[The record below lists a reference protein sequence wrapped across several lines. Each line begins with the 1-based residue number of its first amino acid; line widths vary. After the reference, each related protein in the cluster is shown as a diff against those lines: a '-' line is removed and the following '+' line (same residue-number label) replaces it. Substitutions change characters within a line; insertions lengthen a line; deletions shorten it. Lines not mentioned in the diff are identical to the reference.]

1 MQKPILLLTAL
12 LIATAPNI
20 IADDKENGDVTTEQQ
35 IEMIKALTPG
45 MAVVEYTLNY
55 DKGQPP
61 QGADVSYMCPN
72 CSMPHTRQVGENLI
86 REERPLEEA
95 GFLIAAKIILTRDT
109 SLEPRFIKSIRVR
122 FEDQI
127 ISAKISG
134 YATEHNAAFL
144 ELESAPKNIKPF
156 KFTKSK
162 EKPAFSLLHSQV
174 NSLWSTSIQPFGG
187 LISVTPSISRDF
199 MTTLPVC
206 LIVDKK
212 GNPQGIAMDGVMPI
226 DDSWKG
232 SPAKWKTM
240 PIKKFNKHIK
250 NLEDTVNNA
259 IVRVSLN
266 FRSPKANGNNN
277 YSRRNYMSRKRSDTL
292 STQERGVGVCVDNKT
307 ILVMIDLAA
316 ETTARLDNIRVY
328 TADGKERK
336 AKFVG
341 SLKEFGVIVISVEEP
356 MKQTIKF
363 AKGDPVESM
372 YKLLLKARINVVGE
386 EYITHFSNSRILGAN
401 IGYKNKVYPAL
412 SSREHDAFLFN
423 LDNELMIMP
432 LSIREKISLRNNSR
446 WRDTESGPMPIKD
459 IAAMLENIDENID
472 PNNLPLSED
481 EESKI
486 AWMGVVMQEMNF
498 DLAMANHCMEHTKNG
513 ESGGLVTYVYPDS
526 PAARAGITQGMILL
540 RLNVDGEPKPV
551 TIKVE
556 DSGNGGNFRWDQLD
570 QMPIEYF
577 ERMPAPWPSIKNNF
591 TILLSGIGF
600 DKKYTIDISC
610 EGKELTKELTIE
622 ESPRHFESAEK
633 YKSEALGLT
642 VRNLTPEVRH
652 YMQKKTD
659 DPGVV
664 ISKMEPGS
672 KTAVAGIK
680 PYEVITKVNSKAITN
695 VKEFEK
701 AVSEGNA
708 FDFSVN
714 RMTRSRQVRIKLKDE
729 DN

>member
-1 MQKPILLLTAL
+1 MQKTIMLMTAL
-12 LIATAPNI
+12 LIAIAPNI
-20 IADDKENGDVTTEQQ
+20 TADEKEKDAVSTEQQ
-35 IEMIKALTPG
+35 IEMIKALAPG
-45 MAVVEYTLNY
+45 MAVVEYTLHY

-72 CSMPHTRQVGENLI
+72 CSRPHTRRVGESLI
-86 REERPLEEA
+86 KEERPLEEA
-95 GFLIAAKIILTRDT
+95 GFLVGAKSILTRDT
-109 SLEPRFIKSIRVR
+109 SLEARFIKSIRVR

-127 ISAKISG
+127 INAKISG
-134 YATEHNAAFL
+134 YATEHNAVFL

-162 EKPAFSLLHSQV
+162 EKPAFSLLYNQV
-174 NSLWSTSIQPFGG
+174 NALWSTSIQPFGG

-199 MTTLPVC
+199 MTTIPAG
-206 LIVDKK
+206 LIVDKE

-240 PIKKFNKHIK
+240 PIKKFNKHVK
-250 NLEDTVNNA
+250 DLEDTVNNA

-266 FRSPKANGNNN
+266 FRSPKADGNNN
-277 YSRRNYMSRKRSDTL
+277 YSRRSYMSRDRSDTQ
-292 STQERGVGVCVDNKT
+292 STQERGVGVCIDNKT

-316 ETTARLDNIRVY
+316 ETTARLDNIRVH
-328 TADGKERK
+328 TADGKERE

-341 SLKEFGVIVISVEEP
+341 SLNEFGVIVISVEEP
-356 MKQTIKF
+356 MKQTIKL

-386 EYITHFSNSRILGAN
+386 EYITHFSNSRILGAS
-401 IGYKNKVYPAL
+401 IGYKNKVYPTL
-412 SSREHDAFLFN
+412 NSREDDAFLFN

-432 LSIREKISLRNNSR
+432 MSIREKISLRNNSR
-446 WRDTESGPMPIKD
+446 WRDTESGPMPVRD
-459 IAAMLENIDENID
+459 LAAMLTNIDENID
-472 PNNLPLSED
+472 PNNSPLSED

-486 AWMGVVMQEMNF
+486 AWLGVVMQEMNL
-498 DLAMANHCMEHTKNG
+498 DLARANHCMEHTKNG
-513 ESGGLVTYVYPDS
+513 ESGALVTYVYPDS

-540 RLNVDGEPKPV
+540 RLNVEGEPKPV
-551 TIKVE
+551 AIKVE
-556 DSGNGGNFRWDQLD
+556 DSGRGGNFRWDQLD

-591 TILLSGIGF
+591 TTLLSGIGF
-600 DKKYTIDISC
+600 DKKYTIEIFN
-610 EGKELTKELTIE
+610 EGKEITKQLVVK

-633 YKSEALGLT
+633 YKSETLGLT

-659 DPGVV
+659 DPGIV

-672 KTAVAGIK
+672 KAAVAGIK
-680 PYEVITKVNSKAITN
+680 PYEVITKVNGKTITN
-695 VKEFEK
+695 VKDFEK
-701 AVSEGNA
+701 AVSEGDE
-708 FDFSVN
+708 FDFSIN
-714 RMTRSRQVRIKLKDE
+714 RMTLSRQVRIKLKD
-729 DN
+729 NNN